1 MTIKCFRCLQN
12 WKLNFIFYGCI
23 ISYISVSQYGI
34 SIYTNIEDVQII
46 YFNHI
51 MRNYVYIDR
60 NVQLQT
66 RTQTRIEVFH
76 LNV

>member
-1 MTIKCFRCLQN
+1 MDVLYHTFLYHN
-12 WKLNFIFYGCI
+12 TT
-23 ISYISVSQYGI
+23 V

-66 RTQTRIEVFH
+66 RIQTRIEVFH

>member
-1 MTIKCFRCLQN
+1 MPSELEIELHIL
-12 WKLNFIFYGCI
+12 WMYYI
-23 ISYISVSQYGI
+23 IHFCTTV
-34 SIYTNIEDVQII
+34 SIYTNIEDVEII

-66 RTQTRIEVFH
+66 RIQTRIEVFH